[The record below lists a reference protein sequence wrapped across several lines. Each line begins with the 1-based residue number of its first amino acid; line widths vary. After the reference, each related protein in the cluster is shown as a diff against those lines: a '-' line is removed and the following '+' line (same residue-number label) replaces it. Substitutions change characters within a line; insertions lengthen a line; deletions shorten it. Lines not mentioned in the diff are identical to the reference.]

1 MHIRKITLSNFR
13 NFADFAL
20 EVESGPV
27 YVVGDNGAGKT
38 NIVEA
43 IHLLGLC
50 RSFRTSRVRDTV
62 RLEQTRATVRA
73 DVASAEGEQYFLVDY
88 ERKGE
93 RNWYING
100 NHIPRLTD
108 YIGNLPVVS
117 FVPDDLAIVKGEPG
131 LRRRFL
137 DVWLGQ
143 VNREYLY
150 LLKRYQE
157 VLKQRNFFLNTYR
170 YEAFNRPEMEAL
182 DEMLVQNGASIV
194 EMRTGY
200 LAELA
205 EIAARTYDGITGDGE
220 HLRLEYKPSFEP
232 GKDSAAAFH
241 AALVTR
247 RNEEKRRL
255 VSLVGPHRDDFA
267 IYLDEKDGRR
277 YASQGQQRSAA
288 LALRLAQ
295 YEFMRELGETP
306 LLLLD
311 DVASELD
318 DGRRRHLRELI
329 EGAEQVWV
337 TAARLP
343 DGADGTVVRI
353 EEGRVLDVEI

>member
-13 NFADFAL
+13 NFRDLIL
-20 EVESGPV
+20 EVEPGPV

-62 RLEQTRATVRA
+62 RLEQARATVRA
-73 DVASAEGEQYFLVDY
+73 DVSSAEGEQYFLVDY
-88 ERKGE
+88 ERRGE

-108 YIGNLPVVS
+108 YIGNLPIVS

-137 DVWLGQ
+137 DIWLGQ

-157 VLKQRNFFLNTYR
+157 VLKQRNFFLTTYR
-170 YEAFNRPEMEAL
+170 YDAFNRPEMEAL
-182 DEMLVQNGASIV
+182 DEMLVLNGAVIV
-194 EMRTGY
+194 EMRASY
-200 LAELA
+200 LDDLA
-205 EIAARTYDGITGDGE
+205 EIAVRAYDGITGDGE
-220 HLRLEYKPSFEP
+220 HLRLDYKPNFEP
-232 GKDSAAAFH
+232 GDDSATAFYT
-241 AALVTR
+241 ALNAR
-247 RNEEKRRL
+247 RNEEERRL

-277 YASQGQQRSAA
+277 FASQGQQRSVA

-295 YEFMRELGETP
+295 YEIMRGLGKTP

-329 EGAEQVWV
+329 EDAEQVWV

-353 EEGRVLDVEI
+353 EEGRIIENT